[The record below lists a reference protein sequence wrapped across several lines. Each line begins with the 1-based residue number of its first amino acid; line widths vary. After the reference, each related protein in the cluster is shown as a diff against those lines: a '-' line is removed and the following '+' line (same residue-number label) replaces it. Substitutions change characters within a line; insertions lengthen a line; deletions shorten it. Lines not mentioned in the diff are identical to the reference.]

1 MAGNTPGNAP
11 DETPDD
17 TAGETPAETALERV
31 FAALPPAHG
40 RGFARTWWGVSW
52 QRALEDTAL
61 DSAQLRKGRRYAR
74 SGAVGAV
81 SVRPGRITAMVR
93 EPDGVAHR
101 ADVLVPPLDE
111 ADWGRLLEVTAR
123 TAGHLAALLDGEL
136 PPDLVE
142 DAAAVGVQLL
152 PGLGDLRADC
162 DCGEWDHCSHTSA
175 VCYQL
180 ARLLDEDPMILLLLL
195 GRGERQLLAELRQ
208 LSFAQAMGE
217 LSGDT
222 AQLTDTEEPRGEP
235 ALGTV
240 PAAEVYAST
249 ATRELPPAPPLVPE
263 PAEVPS
269 WGELPDPAGALDAS
283 ALALLAWDTALRAR
297 ELLAEALAP
306 GHATTLPPTPLD
318 QWQDAV
324 RIAGGWPA
332 TAGVP
337 GRLVAEGGFARET
350 LDVAVEAWRFGG
362 LAALYALETGP
373 AETDCGPTE
382 LARAGDQLTS
392 ALSDDEPL
400 PTLTTE
406 GNRWTVE
413 GSDVQLRYTAGG
425 RWWPYR
431 WDGARWRPAGPAGQ
445 DPAVVLAELG

>member
-1 MAGNTPGNAP
+1 MAGNTPDNTA
-11 DETPDD
+11 DETE
-17 TAGETPAETALERV
+17 ETVEERAQEPALERV

-61 DSAQLRKGRRYAR
+61 DSTHLRKGRRYAR

-93 EPDGVAHR
+93 ENDGTAHR
-101 ADVLVPPLDE
+101 ADVLVPQLDE

-123 TAGHLAALLDGEL
+123 TAGHLAALLDGEM

-142 DAAAVGVQLL
+142 DANAVGVQLL
-152 PGLGDLRADC
+152 PGLGDLRAECDC
-162 DCGEWDHCSHTSA
+162 DEWDHCPHTSA

-180 ARLLDEDPMILLLLL
+180 ARLLDEDPLILLLLL
-195 GRGERQLLAELRQ
+195 GRDEQRLLTELRE
-208 LSFAQAMGE
+208 LSFVHAMGE
-217 LSGDT
+217 LPGDT
-222 AQLTDTEEPRGEP
+222 ELLADTEESRGEP
-235 ALGTV
+235 SPDTV
-240 PAAEVYAST
+240 AAAEVYESA
-249 ATRELPPAPPLVPE
+249 ATRALPPAPPLVPE

-269 WGELPDPAGALDAS
+269 WGELPDPAGALDTS

-306 GHATTLPPTPLD
+306 GHAATPPPAPLD
-318 QWQDAV
+318 QRQDAV
-324 RIAGGWPA
+324 RIAASWPA
-332 TAGVP
+332 AAGVP
-337 GRLVAEGGFARET
+337 GRLVLAGGFAPEGFE
-350 LDVAVEAWRFGG
+350 VAVEAWRLGG

-373 AETDCGPTE
+373 AETECGPAE
-382 LARAGDQLTS
+382 LARAGDRLSS
-392 ALSDDEPL
+392 ALGADGL
-400 PTLTTE
+400 TPTLTVE
-406 GNRWTVE
+406 GNRWTVG
-413 GSDVQLRYTAGG
+413 GSDVQLRYTPGG

-431 WDGARWRPAGPAGQ
+431 WDGGRWRPAGAAGR